1 MPSPEEKQEARL
13 MFLSGR
19 GATEIART
27 LGLTLRTVQR
37 WFAEWRGGENPK
49 SKREPKSTPIVKAEV
64 FPPQSL
70 PQTIEPTLLG
80 YGGTLQD
87 WVKDYNNLTQE
98 LKQEHRDIR
107 IALKQKLLNEL
118 AQDGSNRA
126 IHTLSLAVQRHGAEE
141 LRMLSQGRGDLLTL
155 SQAFAYIQS
164 AGYSISQVREDE
176 QDDTIPD
183 QPLDAKATGES
194 SEEHR
199 TTEG

>member
-1 MPSPEEKQEARL
+1 MPSPEQKQEARL
-13 MFLSGR
+13 MFLSGQ

-37 WFAEWRGGENPK
+37 WFAEWRGGEKP
-49 SKREPKSTPIVKAEV
+49 KRESKPTPIVKAEV
-64 FPPQSL
+64 LPPPSS

-87 WVKDYNNLTQE
+87 WVKDYNNLAQE

-107 IALKQKLLNEL
+107 VALKQKLLNEL

-176 QDDTIPD
+176 QNDPVSDQSLDT
-183 QPLDAKATGES
+183 KATGES
-194 SEEHR
+194 GEEHG
-199 TTEG
+199 TP

>member
-19 GATEIART
+19 GATDIART

-49 SKREPKSTPIVKAEV
+49 PKSEFRPAPIVKTEV
-64 FPPQSL
+64 IPPESS
-70 PQTIEPTLLG
+70 PHTTEPTLLG

-141 LRMLSQGRGDLLTL
+141 LRMLSQGRGDLLTI
-155 SQAFAYIQS
+155 SQAFSLVQS
-164 AGYSISQVREDE
+164 AGFTISQAKEDE
-176 QDDTIPD
+176 QDDPVSN
-183 QPLDAKATGES
+183 QALDAETTGES
-194 SEEHR
+194 GQEHG
-199 TTEG
+199 TPES